1 MRRHKGDHEA
11 AHDVCEAALAVAAS
25 EGIRLP
31 FGVRE
36 TAVRR
41 LLGEHVHH
49 GTQYEDFISECLA
62 DDAAGSVAGVLSD
75 REREVYRQLQT
86 SRTLPEIARELGVS
100 VNTIKTHQR
109 SIYRKLDVSSRRDAV
124 RVGL

>member
-1 MRRHKGDHEA
+1 MRRHNGDHEA

-62 DDAAGSVAGVLSD
+62 DDAAGSVACVLSD